1 MYNLGDGDARFVE
14 IVDSTYDPDT
24 FKTVNGTSST
34 KSEFDVIHPGES
46 VFLSFEII
54 PIRAGVHALPPAVVS
69 YRASD
74 GQEKTRGTSN
84 KIERIRCVPEMDAI
98 LEGIIGFGAYM
109 TLGFARTAE
118 DWTKGLKIIAAVLS
132 CLTLN
137 QILLLLKKLWT
148 VFGRRRAILSLTKAD

>member
-1 MYNLGDGDARFVE
+1 
-14 IVDSTYDPDT
+14 
-24 FKTVNGTSST
+24 
-34 KSEFDVIHPGES
+34 
-46 VFLSFEII
+46 
-54 PIRAGVHALPPAVVS
+54 
-69 YRASD
+69 
-74 GQEKTRGTSN
+74 
-84 KIERIRCVPEMDAI
+84 MDAI